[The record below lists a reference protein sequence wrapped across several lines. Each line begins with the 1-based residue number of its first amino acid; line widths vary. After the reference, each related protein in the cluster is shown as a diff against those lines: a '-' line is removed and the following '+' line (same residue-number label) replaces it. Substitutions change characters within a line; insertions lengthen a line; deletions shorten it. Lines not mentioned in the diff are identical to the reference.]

1 MNIQQANR
9 ILDEHKER
17 QCHSML
23 TVNKALFICG
33 DLREVDEPLFE
44 IGERPCLES
53 TNLVECSG
61 TGQGHLGVVHRV

>member
-17 QCHSML
+17 QCHTL
-23 TVNKALFICG
+23 RTVNKALFICG
-33 DLREVDEPLFE
+33 DLREVDEFLLE

-61 TGQGHLGVVHRV
+61 TGQGHIRTVHRI

>member
-23 TVNKALFICG
+23 TVTRALWITG
-33 DLREVDEPLFE
+33 DLSELDGDLPETCQAPR
-44 IGERPCLES
+44 LES
-53 TNLVECSG
+53 SHLVDSEG
-61 TGQGHLGVVHRV
+61 LGC

>member
-23 TVNKALFICG
+23 TVTRALWITG
-33 DLREVDEPLFE
+33 DLSTMDEPLPE
-44 IGERPCLES
+44 TCQESRLES
-53 TNLVECSG
+53 TYLVDSEG
-61 TGQGHLGVVHRV
+61 LGC

>member
-23 TVNKALFICG
+23 TVTRALWLTGDISELDG
-33 DLREVDEPLFE
+33 DLSQACQEP
-44 IGERPCLES
+44 RMES
-53 TNLVECSG
+53 TNLVDGEG
-61 TGQGHLGVVHRV
+61 LRF

>member
-23 TVNKALFICG
+23 TVTRALWITG
-33 DLREVDEPLFE
+33 DLPSLDDPLSDF
-44 IGERPCLES
+44 GEGARLEA
-53 TNLVECSG
+53 TYLVEGSG
-61 TGQGHLGVVHRV
+61 LGQ